1 MNLFNILLTLLLVNY
16 DNIYGFYNQIKIKK
30 SFDYNFMNNVKKQY
44 SYYDNIQYEMI
55 YYKYLNYALKKTI
68 EFKNKYKINVK
79 NNEEIYMYSKI
90 GLYKAIINFDFKENT
105 SFLIYSQKYIN
116 GELYNYISDKYP
128 LSKIPSYMR
137 RKNKYNK
144 YKLYP
149 ILIHNYCY
157 FDKMYNNNYNEKNN
171 NQNKININEI
181 WEFINDSFDSN
192 SLLIFKNK
200 YDYNFNIIHSNLY
213 ISKLFGFSEEYIR
226 LNLNRS
232 KNKIREKLE
241 DN

>member
-1 MNLFNILLTLLLVNY
+1 MNLFNILIILLLANY
-16 DNIYGFYNQIKIKK
+16 DHIYGFYKQMKIKK
-30 SFDYNFMNNVKKQY
+30 SSDYNIMNNVIKTQY
-44 SYYDNIQYEMI
+44 SYYDNIQYEII
-55 YYKYLNYALKKTI
+55 YDKYLNYALKKAI
-68 EFKNKYKINVK
+68 EFKNKYKINTK

-137 RKNKYNK
+137 RKNKY
-144 YKLYP
+144 KLYP
-149 ILIHNYCY
+149 ILIHNYWH
-157 FDKMYNNNYNEKNN
+157 FDKIYNNYNEKHS
-171 NQNKININEI
+171 NQNKININEMWKI
-181 WEFINDSFDSN
+181 INDSLDSN

-241 DN
+241 DH